1 MEKLISRLK
10 EHTVALS
17 AVVLV
22 AIIVIFTLLY
32 LNNSLKNNLSNR
44 DEDISKLEKQII
56 ENQTMIATLNAE
68 KEKMIGQIAQNAVE
82 YDAEIA
88 DLKSKISEFE
98 NQKANAYQYPQYY
111 TDYLIQNGF
120 STPALLMETLTNK
133 DSIIP
138 IKGVL
143 GGTMHWVPEN
153 SILLT
158 DKFVFAS
165 FEDGHVAG
173 FALLQY
179 SFEGQGEVNWKV
191 IETYV
196 D

>member
-1 MEKLISRLK
+1 MEKLISWLK
-10 EHTVALS
+10 EHTIAL
-17 AVVLV
+17 AAIVLV
-22 AIIVIFTLLY
+22 AIIIIFTLLY
-32 LNNSLKNNLSNR
+32 LNHSLKNNLSNR
-44 DEDISKLEKQII
+44 DENISNLQKQIAEEQETI
-56 ENQTMIATLNAE
+56 DKLNAE
-68 KEKMIGQIAQNAVE
+68 KETMIGQIAQNAVE

-98 NQKANAYQYPQYY
+98 NQKDKTYQYPDYY
-111 TDYLIQNGF
+111 IDYLIKNGF
-120 STPALLMETLTNK
+120 STPALLMATLTDK

-143 GGTMHWVPEN
+143 GGTMHWIPEN

-179 SFEGQGEVNWKV
+179 SFEGQGEVTWKV
-191 IETYV
+191 IETYM